1 LDYKISSRNGEFV
14 GQYENSDLTERIK
27 KYSFV
32 ICDENGNI
40 VDSVVDQV
48 HNNESDTRIA
58 DGQLISI
65 DNYSYPIS
73 IERGKIYTVQ
83 YSVETMSGLK
93 L

>member
-1 LDYKISSRNGEFV
+1 MVLP
-14 GQYENSDLTERIK
+14 

-32 ICDENGNI
+32 IYDENGNI
-40 VDSVVDQV
+40 VDSVIDQI

-65 DNYSYPIS
+65 DNYNYPIS
-73 IERGKIYTVQ
+73 IERGKVYIVQ

-93 L
+93 LQSP